1 MKKITFLEKEYEV
14 KDFLTSSEKIFII
27 NQTLD
32 AYDNGMVLT
41 DGERQPDEIVGYNKN
56 PISKDITFMIV
67 VLNIVCPELL
77 EHDLDILEQHDIIDA
92 IEYVVDDVTYLRYDI
107 NNIVDKRESM
117 EYTLSNFL
125 DKLVEKVPTTK
136 DIQKLTKS
144 IIKEVSNP
152 KNKESID
159 RIKEVLGQKI

>member
-77 EHDLDILEQHDIIDA
+77 EHDLDILEQYDIVYTLESIVGDL
-92 IEYVVDDVTYLRYDI
+92 TYLRFDI
-107 NNIVDKRESM
+107 NDIINKKESI

-152 KNKESID
+152 KNKESINT
-159 RIKEVLGQKI
+159 IKEVLGQKI

>member
-14 KDFLTSSEKIFII
+14 KDFLTSAEKIFII

-56 PISKDITFMIV
+56 PISKNITFMIV

-92 IEYVVDDVTYLRYDI
+92 IEDVVDDVTYLRYDI

-144 IIKEVSNP
+144 MLKEVSNP

-159 RIKEVLGQKI
+159 IIKEVLGQKI

>member
-1 MKKITFLEKEYEV
+1 MKKFTFLEKEYEV
-14 KDFLTSSEKIFII
+14 KNFLTSAEKIFII

-92 IEYVVDDVTYLRYDI
+92 IEDVVDDVTYLRYDI
-107 NNIVDKRESM
+107 NNIVDKRESI
-117 EYTLSNFL
+117 EYVLSNFL

-144 IIKEVSNP
+144 MLKEVSNP

>member
-77 EHDLDILEQHDIIDA
+77 EYDLDILEQHDIMDT
-92 IEYVVDDVTYLRYDI
+92 IEDVVNDVTYLRYDI
-107 NNIVDKRESM
+107 NNIVDKRESV
-117 EYTLSNFL
+117 EYILSNFL

>member
-1 MKKITFLEKEYEV
+1 M
-14 KDFLTSSEKIFII
+14 S
-27 NQTLD
+27 
-32 AYDNGMVLT
+32 
-41 DGERQPDEIVGYNKN
+41 
-56 PISKDITFMIV
+56 
-67 VLNIVCPELL
+67 
-77 EHDLDILEQHDIIDA
+77 
-92 IEYVVDDVTYLRYDI
+92 YLRYDI
-107 NNIVDKRESM
+107 NNIVDKRESI

>member
-77 EHDLDILEQHDIIDA
+77 EHDLDILEQYDIVYTLEGIVGDL
-92 IEYVVDDVTYLRYDI
+92 TYLRHDI
-107 NNIVDKRESM
+107 SDIINKKESI
-117 EYTLSNFL
+117 EYILSNFL

-144 IIKEVSNP
+144 IMKEVSNP
-152 KNKESID
+152 KNKESINT
-159 RIKEVLGQKI
+159 IKEALGQKI

>member
-1 MKKITFLEKEYEV
+1 MKKFTFLEKEYEV
-14 KDFLTSSEKIFII
+14 KDFLTSAEKIFII

-32 AYDNGMVLT
+32 AYDNGVVLT
-41 DGERQPDEIVGYNKN
+41 DGERQPDGIVGYNKN

-77 EHDLDILEQHDIIDA
+77 EHDLDILEEHAVIYTLESVVEDVAYLRFGINDII
-92 IEYVVDDVTYLRYDI
+92 
-107 NNIVDKRESM
+107 NKRESI

-125 DKLVEKVPTTK
+125 DKLVEKIPNTK
-136 DIQKLTKS
+136 EIQKLTKS
-144 IIKEVSNP
+144 IIKDVSNP

-159 RIKEVLGQKI
+159 RIKEVLS

>member
-77 EHDLDILEQHDIIDA
+77 EHDFDILEQYDIVYTLESIVGDL
-92 IEYVVDDVTYLRYDI
+92 TYLRFDI
-107 NNIVDKRESM
+107 NDIINKKESI

-152 KNKESID
+152 KNKESINT
-159 RIKEVLGQKI
+159 IKEALSQKI

>member
-1 MKKITFLEKEYEV
+1 MKKITFLKKEYEV

-77 EHDLDILEQHDIIDA
+77 EHDLDILEQYDIVYTLED
-92 IEYVVDDVTYLRYDI
+92 VVNDVTYLRYDI
-107 NNIVDKRESM
+107 NNIVDKRESV
-117 EYTLSNFL
+117 EYILSNFL

-144 IIKEVSNP
+144 MLKEVSNP

>member
-1 MKKITFLEKEYEV
+1 MKKIIFLEKEYEV

-77 EHDLDILEQHDIIDA
+77 EYDLDILEQHDIMDT
-92 IEYVVDDVTYLRYDI
+92 IEDVVNDVTYLRYDI
-107 NNIVDKRESM
+107 NNIVDKRESV
-117 EYTLSNFL
+117 EYILSNFL

-144 IIKEVSNP
+144 MLKEVSNP

>member
-14 KDFLTSSEKIFII
+14 KEFLTSSEKIFII

-32 AYDNGMVLT
+32 AYDNGIVLT

-77 EHDLDILEQHDIIDA
+77 EYDLDILEQHDIMDT
-92 IEYVVDDVTYLRYDI
+92 IEDVVNDVTYLRYDI
-107 NNIVDKRESM
+107 NNIVDKRESV
-117 EYTLSNFL
+117 EYILSNFL

-144 IIKEVSNP
+144 MLKEVSNP

>member
-1 MKKITFLEKEYEV
+1 MKKITFLEKEYKV

-77 EHDLDILEQHDIIDA
+77 EHDLDILEQHDIIDD

-107 NNIVDKRESM
+107 NNIVDKRESV

-144 IIKEVSNP
+144 MLKEVSNP

>member
-14 KDFLTSSEKIFII
+14 KEFLTSSEKIFII

-77 EHDLDILEQHDIIDA
+77 EQDLDILEQHDIIDA
-92 IEYVVDDVTYLRYDI
+92 IEDVVDDVTYLRYDI
-107 NNIVDKRESM
+107 NNIVDKRESI

-144 IIKEVSNP
+144 MFKEVSNP

>member
-14 KDFLTSSEKIFII
+14 KDFLTSAEKIFII

-92 IEYVVDDVTYLRYDI
+92 IEDVVDDVTYLRYDI
-107 NNIVDKRESM
+107 NNIVDKRESI

-144 IIKEVSNP
+144 ILKEVSNP

-159 RIKEVLGQKI
+159 RIKQVLGQKI

>member
-14 KDFLTSSEKIFII
+14 KDFLTSSEKIFIM

-77 EHDLDILEQHDIIDA
+77 EHDLDILEQHDIIDT
-92 IEYVVDDVTYLRYDI
+92 IEDVVDDVTYLRYDI
-107 NNIVDKRESM
+107 NNIVDKRESI

-144 IIKEVSNP
+144 MLKEVSNP

-159 RIKEVLGQKI
+159 RIKEILGQKI

>member
-14 KDFLTSSEKIFII
+14 KEFLTSSEKIFII

-77 EHDLDILEQHDIIDA
+77 EYDLDILEQHDIMDT
-92 IEYVVDDVTYLRYDI
+92 IEYVVNDVTYLRYDI
-107 NNIVDKRESM
+107 NNIVDKRESI
-117 EYTLSNFL
+117 EYVLSNFL

-144 IIKEVSNP
+144 MLKEVSNP
-152 KNKESID
+152 KNKEFID

>member
-92 IEYVVDDVTYLRYDI
+92 IEDVVDDVTYLRYDI
-107 NNIVDKRESM
+107 NNIVDKRESI

-144 IIKEVSNP
+144 ILKEVSNP

-159 RIKEVLGQKI
+159 RIKQVLGQKI

>member
-14 KDFLTSSEKIFII
+14 KEFLTSSEKIFII

-92 IEYVVDDVTYLRYDI
+92 IDDVVDDVTYLRYDI
-107 NNIVDKRESM
+107 NNIVDKRESI

-144 IIKEVSNP
+144 MLKEVSNP

>member
-1 MKKITFLEKEYEV
+1 MKKITFLEKEYKV

-77 EHDLDILEQHDIIDA
+77 EHDLDILEQYDIVYTLESIVGDL
-92 IEYVVDDVTYLRYDI
+92 TYLRFDI
-107 NNIVDKRESM
+107 NDIINKKESI

>member
-77 EHDLDILEQHDIIDA
+77 EHDFDILEQYDIVYTLESIVGDL
-92 IEYVVDDVTYLRYDI
+92 TYLRFDI
-107 NNIVDKRESM
+107 NDIINKKESI

-152 KNKESID
+152 KNKESINT
-159 RIKEVLGQKI
+159 IKKALSQKI

>member
-32 AYDNGMVLT
+32 AYDSGMVLT

-67 VLNIVCPELL
+67 VLNVVCPELL

-107 NNIVDKRESM
+107 NNIVDKRESV
-117 EYTLSNFL
+117 EYILSNFL

-144 IIKEVSNP
+144 MLKEVSNP

>member
-1 MKKITFLEKEYEV
+1 MKKITFLEKEYDV
-14 KDFLTSSEKIFII
+14 KGFLTSSEKIFII

-41 DGERQPDEIVGYNKN
+41 DGERQPDGIIGYDKN

-77 EHDLDILEQHDIIDA
+77 EHDLDILEEHAVIYTLESVVEDVAYLRFGINDII
-92 IEYVVDDVTYLRYDI
+92 
-107 NNIVDKRESM
+107 NKRESI

-125 DKLVEKVPTTK
+125 DKLVEKIPNTK
-136 DIQKLTKS
+136 EIQKLTKS
-144 IIKEVSNP
+144 IIKDVSNP
-152 KNKESID
+152 KNKESLD
-159 RIKEVLGQKI
+159 RIKEVLS

>member
-1 MKKITFLEKEYEV
+1 MKKITFLKKEYEV

-152 KNKESID
+152 KNKESINT
-159 RIKEVLGQKI
+159 IKEALGKKI

>member
-1 MKKITFLEKEYEV
+1 MKKITFLEKEYKV
-14 KDFLTSSEKIFII
+14 KEFLTSSEKIFII

-41 DGERQPDEIVGYNKN
+41 DGERQPDGIVGYNKN
-56 PISKDITFMIV
+56 PISKDITFMIM

-77 EHDLDILEQHDIIDA
+77 EHDLDILEQHDIIDT
-92 IEYVVDDVTYLRYDI
+92 IEYMVDDVTYLKYDI
-107 NNIVDKRESM
+107 NNIVDKRESI

-144 IIKEVSNP
+144 MLKEVSNP

>member
-1 MKKITFLEKEYEV
+1 MKKITFLKKEYEV

-77 EHDLDILEQHDIIDA
+77 EHDLDILFH
-92 IEYVVDDVTYLRYDI
+92 
-107 NNIVDKRESM
+107 M
-117 EYTLSNFL
+117 L
-125 DKLVEKVPTTK
+125 DMML
-136 DIQKLTKS
+136 L
-144 IIKEVSNP
+144 
-152 KNKESID
+152 
-159 RIKEVLGQKI
+159 

>member
-77 EHDLDILEQHDIIDA
+77 EHDFDILEQYDIVYTLESIVGDL
-92 IEYVVDDVTYLRYDI
+92 TYLRFDI
-107 NNIVDKRESM
+107 NDIINKKESI

>member
-1 MKKITFLEKEYEV
+1 MKKFTFLEKEYEV
-14 KDFLTSSEKIFII
+14 KDFLTSAEKIFII

-32 AYDNGMVLT
+32 AYDNGVVLT
-41 DGERQPDEIVGYNKN
+41 DGERQPDGIVGYNKN

-77 EHDLDILEQHDIIDA
+77 EHDLDILEEHAVIYTLESVVEDVAYLRFGINDII
-92 IEYVVDDVTYLRYDI
+92 
-107 NNIVDKRESM
+107 NKRESI

-125 DKLVEKVPTTK
+125 DKLVEKIPNTK
-136 DIQKLTKS
+136 EIQKLTKS
-144 IIKEVSNP
+144 IIKDVSNP

>member
-14 KDFLTSSEKIFII
+14 KEFLTSSEKIFII

-77 EHDLDILEQHDIIDA
+77 EHDLDILEQHDIMDT
-92 IEYVVDDVTYLRYDI
+92 IEYVVNDVTYLRYDI
-107 NNIVDKRESM
+107 NNIVDKRESV
-117 EYTLSNFL
+117 EYILSNFL

-144 IIKEVSNP
+144 MLKEVSNP

-159 RIKEVLGQKI
+159 RIKELLGQKI